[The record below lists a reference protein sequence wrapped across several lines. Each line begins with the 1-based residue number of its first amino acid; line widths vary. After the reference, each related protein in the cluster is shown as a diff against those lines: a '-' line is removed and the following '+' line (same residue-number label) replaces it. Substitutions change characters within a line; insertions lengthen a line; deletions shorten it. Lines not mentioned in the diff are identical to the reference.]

1 MTDDLAEEYLEHLRA
16 ERVPENT
23 VRRRQSVLRSV
34 GAPGSATREDIEDWW
49 GAMAH
54 LSPSTRSNA
63 LACLRAFY
71 RWAQRWERR
80 ADDPTTRLDAP
91 KSPAGLPRPIGR
103 QELARLLSTLP
114 DDLRRAVALGAYA
127 GLRVSE
133 AAALS
138 WEDLDL
144 EARRARVVGKGGKSR
159 LVAISPVLI
168 DHLRPEVAGNVVAGG
183 GPPYTGE
190 RLRVRVNRAMRAAGV
205 DATFHQLRHRYGT
218 LAYQAT
224 GDLIAVGRQMGHS
237 SPVTTAIY
245 SAASDEVAD
254 VIAEAVAR

>member
-1 MTDDLAEEYLEHLRA
+1 VDELAEEYLAHCRR
-16 ERVPENT
+16 ERTPENT
-23 VRRRQSVLRSV
+23 VRRRQSVLRAV
-34 GAPGSATREDIEDWW
+34 GTPGLATREEIEAWW
-49 GAMAH
+49 VGMAH

-63 LACLRAFY
+63 LACLRSFY
-71 RWAQRWERR
+71 RWAQRWGKR
-80 ADDPTTRLDAP
+80 ADDPTARLDAP
-91 KSPAGLPRPIGR
+91 KAPAGLPRPIGR
-103 QELARLLSTLP
+103 QELAHLLDTLP

-144 EARRARVVGKGGKSR
+144 EARRARVVGKGGRRR

-168 DHLRPEVAGNVVAGG
+168 DHLRPETGGNVVAAGG
-183 GPPYTGE
+183 EALGGE